1 MSIRIACSAG
11 AIPFSLRNQQ
21 MEVVVLIGQLVVDL
35 DTCLFI
41 HDKCVCRYALK
52 TNLTWYAIASS
63 GTNVFNALIRYQA
76 AF

>member
-1 MSIRIACSAG
+1 
-11 AIPFSLRNQQ
+11 

-52 TNLTWYAIASS
+52 TNLDLVRHRLVRHERVQCTDQIAS
-63 GTNVFNALIRYQA
+63 GFVKVQCGFNAMFDCTA
-76 AF
+76 AVR